1 MTGQA
6 NLELIRHYVQLTAL
20 GMIDPSN
27 CIVSSIPQPSRHAI
41 FDYST
46 IASYLPWAYME
57 TLIGFFPEVTYNFTD
72 GVYQVPCYHR
82 FHDASIGFYFDT
94 LLIRV
99 PLRDFILQVN
109 GICYLG
115 AVQNAEEDEAILG
128 QNFLRGAY
136 STSSDIY
143 LGIL

>member
-1 MTGQA
+1 
-6 NLELIRHYVQLTAL
+6 
-20 GMIDPSN
+20 
-27 CIVSSIPQPSRHAI
+27 
-41 FDYST
+41 
-46 IASYLPWAYME
+46 ME
-57 TLIGFFPEVTYNFTD
+57 TLIGFFPEVTYNYTD

-99 PLRDFILQVN
+99 PFRDFILQVD

-115 AVQNAEEDEAILG
+115 AVQNVEDDEAILG

-136 STSSDIY
+136 SMSSNSHLRVLWLLIECS
-143 LGIL
+143 GVRFGR